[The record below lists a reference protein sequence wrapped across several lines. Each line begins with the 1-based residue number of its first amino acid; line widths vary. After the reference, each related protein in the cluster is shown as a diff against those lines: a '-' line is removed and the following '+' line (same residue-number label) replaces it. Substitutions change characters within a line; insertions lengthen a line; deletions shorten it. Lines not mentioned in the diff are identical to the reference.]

1 MQLVLGQTRGQLG
14 APVVAV
20 SQGPP
25 LQAAQEL
32 FGNSQV
38 MPISRRQLQVGND
51 TRPANPQVD
60 AQAEELLACY
70 FIVAIGSVLAQTTRV
85 GSAGEA
91 TNRQRQA
98 IDDGEGRVKV
108 HLLQQ
113 RSPQQRFDPPQVRRL
128 TPIGRAMNLGQLW
141 KVMVPVTTEVVKG
154 AFIGFQAQKA
164 PTTSIVNTS
173 LSASV
178 GCGPRCRRRMGCC
191 WNQSSMNVNTLTI
204 NVLRSMVETSLT
216 LLVYADSLA

>member
-38 MPISRRQLQVGND
+38 MDIGRRQLQVGND

-60 AQAEELLACY
+60 AQTEELLACY

-98 IDDGEGRVKV
+98 VDDGEGRVKV

-113 RSPQQRFDPPQVRRL
+113 RSPQQRFDPPQV
-128 TPIGRAMNLGQLW
+128 
-141 KVMVPVTTEVVKG
+141 
-154 AFIGFQAQKA
+154 
-164 PTTSIVNTS
+164 
-173 LSASV
+173 
-178 GCGPRCRRRMGCC
+178 
-191 WNQSSMNVNTLTI
+191 
-204 NVLRSMVETSLT
+204 
-216 LLVYADSLA
+216 